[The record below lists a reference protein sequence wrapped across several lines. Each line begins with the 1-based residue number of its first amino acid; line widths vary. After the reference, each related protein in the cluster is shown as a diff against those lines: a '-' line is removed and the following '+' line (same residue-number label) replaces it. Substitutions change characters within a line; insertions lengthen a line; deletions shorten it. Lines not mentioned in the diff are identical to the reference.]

1 MEEHKTCSFI
11 GHRKIQASQATKQKI
26 KSIIEKLIINHNVRI
41 FLFGSRSEFN
51 NLCHLIV
58 TELKEKHQGIKRV
71 SYTCKSETCILESER
86 EKWEKVCS
94 RFQKREVH
102 LLGFEEELEHKNKYS
117 AGKAS
122 YVERNQAMI
131 HNSDYCIFYYDEN
144 YNPPMRKKYK
154 HDLFL
159 YQPKSG
165 TKIAYEY
172 AKQMRKIIINV
183 ALL

>member
-26 KSIIEKLIINHNVRI
+26 KNIIEKLIINHNVRI
-41 FLFGSRSEFN
+41 FLFGSRSEFDEF
-51 NLCHLIV
+51 CHLIV
-58 TELKEKHQGIKRV
+58 SELKGKYQDIKRI

-86 EKWEKVCS
+86 EKWEKIYSC
-94 RFQKREVH
+94 FQESQV
-102 LLGFEEELEHKNKYS
+102 LFVGFEEHFEHKTKYV

-122 YVERNQAMI
+122 YIERNQAMI
-131 HNSDYCIFYYDEN
+131 RNSDYCIFYYDEN
-144 YNPPMRKKYK
+144 YNPPMRKRTKR
-154 HDLFL
+154 DLFE

-165 TKIAYEY
+165 TAIAYEY